1 MAHSARRMWGAPN
14 PKFNCDGVTF
24 QCLRCNEL
32 ILLCMHCW
40 KKPTKY
46 NRYNLSYFKN
56 HHFRSKYNG
65 IQFQEGD
72 DAIEVDF
79 DSTSISLGA
88 DPDIENQMD
97 AEEESDDGM
106 DSCDKSIDIACGGI
120 NILIIPLMMR
130 RKMER
135 KKTSSGEI
143 HNTKKQALPIT
154 PQHFLL
160 FSISLETNLRLFF
173 FTINI

>member
-1 MAHSARRMWGAPN
+1 
-14 PKFNCDGVTF
+14 
-24 QCLRCNEL
+24 
-32 ILLCMHCW
+32 
-40 KKPTKY
+40 
-46 NRYNLSYFKN
+46 
-56 HHFRSKYNG
+56 
-65 IQFQEGD
+65 
-72 DAIEVDF
+72 
-79 DSTSISLGA
+79 
-88 DPDIENQMD
+88 
-97 AEEESDDGM
+97 M

-173 FTINI
+173 FTITAPFHAPMTKRATAVFTPKNKSKKWLPTLQQDSSKWCQKSRCRATPEQHLPLIHNMLAPAKRMVWKAFGAFSTIFFAPKKKAFCFYKKS